1 MKEGL
6 EFQESQRFN
15 QWWIIP
21 VVMFPIN
28 VMFISMCIY
37 QLTTGKPVG
46 DKPMTDT
53 ELIIVTI
60 LFFLFSVILG
70 VVFFFMRLDTVIN
83 EDGVYERMFP
93 FQLNFRFTPWDNIMD
108 AGVMKKNLIEKYRY
122 SRGWGIRRGFRKK
135 YYDTGGN
142 YVLKLTLKNNNK
154 ILTFTSNKK
163 IFIGTQ
169 KPEELTEFLEKLN
182 AERNQK

>member
-1 MKEGL
+1 MKEEL
-6 EFQESQRFN
+6 EYQESQRFN
-15 QWWIIP
+15 QWWIILF
-21 VVMFPIN
+21 VMFPIN
-28 VMFISMCIY
+28 IMFISICIY

-46 DKPMTDT
+46 DNPMPDT

-83 EDGVYERMFP
+83 KDGVYERMFP
-93 FQLNFRFTPWDNIMD
+93 FQLKFGFTPWDNIMD
-108 AGVMKKNLIEKYRY
+108 AEVVKLNRIGRRRR
-122 SRGWGIRRGFRKK
+122 SRGIHHGFREKS
-135 YYDTGGN
+135 YILSGN
-142 YVLKLTLKNNNK
+142 YVLKLTLKNSKK
-154 ILTFTSNKK
+154 ILIFTNNSK

-169 KPEELTEFLEKLN
+169 KPEELMEFLEKLN